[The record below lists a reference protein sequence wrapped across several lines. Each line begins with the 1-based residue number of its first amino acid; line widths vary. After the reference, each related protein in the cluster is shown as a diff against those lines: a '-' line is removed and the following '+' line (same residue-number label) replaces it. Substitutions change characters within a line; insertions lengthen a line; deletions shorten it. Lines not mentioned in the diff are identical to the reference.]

1 MWQHLINYE
10 QFAQTGVAVTL
21 GTEISA
27 DGLLLVQGTGQSLN
41 QMSESDL
48 KGINITLHNTSLI
61 TRPYLDGKSRYEHCE
76 ISIVRSREVME
87 SQLKMLQVCAYQLSC
102 IPNTS

>member
-1 MWQHLINYE
+1 MIKILFTYE
-10 QFAQTGVAVTL
+10 QYAQTGVAMTL

-48 KGINITLHNTSLI
+48 KGILI
-61 TRPYLDGKSRYEHCE
+61 IFTQHFLDY
-76 ISIVRSREVME
+76 
-87 SQLKMLQVCAYQLSC
+87 
-102 IPNTS
+102 